1 MARGK
6 DSMELN
12 SVMKGEPRM
21 TECQGLGED
30 RGDAEEAGK
39 GCRKRSQGRSLSPSR
54 MNNSG

>member
-6 DSMELN
+6 DSVELN

-21 TECQGLGED
+21 TECQWLGED

-39 GCRKRSQGRSLSPSR
+39 GCRK
-54 MNNSG
+54 

>member
-6 DSMELN
+6 DSVELN

-30 RGDAEEAGK
+30 RGDAEE
-39 GCRKRSQGRSLSPSR
+39 RKDSNIIRRY
-54 MNNSG
+54 